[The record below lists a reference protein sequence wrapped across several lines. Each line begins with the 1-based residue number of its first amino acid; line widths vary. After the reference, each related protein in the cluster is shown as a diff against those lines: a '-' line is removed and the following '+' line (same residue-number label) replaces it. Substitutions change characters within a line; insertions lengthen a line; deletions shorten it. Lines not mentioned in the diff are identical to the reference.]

1 MKRSKSSGTA
11 GPPQPQRENCNLKIL
26 KISLCLLAVFISF
39 GAGQFGWQLRDEFDE
54 VMYKYD
60 AVTEKN
66 CPLKPREL
74 LYLSKDQDNDDVVT
88 HKPDIK
94 EININPILPNR

>member
-1 MKRSKSSGTA
+1 MKRRTKSDA
-11 GPPQPQRENCNLKIL
+11 AAVVPQREDDCNIKLL
-26 KISLCLLAVFISF
+26 KISACLLVVFISF
-39 GAGQFGWQLRDEFDE
+39 GAAQFGWQLRDEFDE
-54 VMYKYD
+54 IKYKYD
-60 AVTEKN
+60 MVTEKN